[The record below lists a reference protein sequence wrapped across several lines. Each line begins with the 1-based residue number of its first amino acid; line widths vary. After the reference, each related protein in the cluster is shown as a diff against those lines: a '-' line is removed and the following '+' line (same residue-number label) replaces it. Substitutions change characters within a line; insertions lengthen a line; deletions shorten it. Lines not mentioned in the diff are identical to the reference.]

1 MARRK
6 YILKRPND
14 LGREEKELKETIA
27 RMKNKNLELA
37 NSEEVKRYGKHYVQM
52 IFQTPK
58 DDD

>member
-14 LGREEKELKETIA
+14 LGREEKELRETIS
-27 RMKNKNLELA
+27 RMKNKNLDWVD
-37 NSEEVKRYGKHYVQM
+37 SEVVKRYGKHYVKM